1 MVKVSDETFVLYQA
15 CKTLKFT
22 IFNLL
27 VLYIFLSSVTNSHL
41 KLLLLATSPTPSTLQ
56 DQSNHLLDLISSML
70 SLSLYYRS
78 SILAGSMFA
87 I

>member
-15 CKTLKFT
+15 YKSLKFT
-22 IFNLL
+22 IFNPL
-27 VLYIFLSSVTNSHL
+27 VLYFFLSIGTNSHM
-41 KLLLLATSPTPSTLQ
+41 KLLLLATFPTPSALQ
-56 DQSNHLLDLISSML
+56 DQRSHLLDLISSML

-78 SILAGSMFA
+78 SILAGSTFA